1 MSLCSSFLL
10 IYLYVLRCHV
20 QLSGKAVLGMAA
32 ASGELQ
38 LYILSDSQVRNEA
51 SEESQ
56 PETAFFSF
64 FSLLA
69 VLHFRFLTWHM
80 IAEYVQASEIK
91 TDILSESSRFLVSQE
106 HHPTKLSR
114 SKSVSSHLA
123 LTYVSSDHVWS
134 TLTSAHYMEI
144 NIYVTGAN
152 GHNVYTRR

>member
-1 MSLCSSFLL
+1 MFSGAMCSCQERQCLEWQLPAESCSCTYCQTVRWEMKHQKNHSQKQLC
-10 IYLYVLRCHV
+10 
-20 QLSGKAVLGMAA
+20 
-32 ASGELQ
+32 
-38 LYILSDSQVRNEA
+38 
-51 SEESQ
+51 
-56 PETAFFSF
+56 FSF

-134 TLTSAHYMEI
+134 TLTSPHYMEI